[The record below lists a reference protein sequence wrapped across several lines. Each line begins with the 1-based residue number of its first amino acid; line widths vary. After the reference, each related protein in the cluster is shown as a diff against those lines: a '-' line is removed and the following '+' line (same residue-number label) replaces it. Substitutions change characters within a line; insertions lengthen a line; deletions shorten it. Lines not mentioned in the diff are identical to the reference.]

1 MIERRTSGHRQVH
14 ARADEGRWGTGEWV
28 GEGGQVLLQGSG
40 ELLRLKQ
47 QELTCGRNNSRQ
59 LDGYGS

>member
-14 ARADEGRWGTGEWV
+14 ARADEGKWGTGEWV
-28 GEGGQVLLQGSG
+28 GEGGQVLLQGSI
-40 ELLRLKQ
+40 EWLRLKQ

>member
-1 MIERRTSGHRQVH
+1 MIERRMSGHGQVH
-14 ARADEGRWGTGEWV
+14 CRADEGKWGTGEWV

-40 ELLRLKQ
+40 EWLRLKQ